1 MVEASVSAHVVTVVV
16 IAGKSVRMMS
26 VSLQR
31 VVADPC
37 GGTCGGATPVCIEDE
52 GICGEC
58 GPNGVCGLG
67 RFVIKIPGVARHQV
81 RAENVLPITT
91 ARVVLGEITAF
102 QGTASRVCN
111 SQIVRQE
118 VNATQPP
125 SNA

>member
-31 VVADPC
+31 VVAIP
-37 GGTCGGATPVCIEDE
+37 AAAPVEVRRRSVSKMKVFVA
-52 GICGEC
+52 
-58 GPNGVCGLG
+58 NVVLMAFAVLG